1 MASEAVGRCGG
12 IASPVGRWHRH
23 AAGAGASRPA
33 GAGLHLNVNSQFR
46 NGFVEFVAGVPGRG
60 DCFCDQAGGQIGVE
74 DFPLVRF
81 VGIVDEIAV
90 DVLDNLLELLVIL

>member
-12 IASPVGRWHRH
+12 IASPVGRWHPH
-23 AAGAGASRPA
+23 AA

-46 NGFVEFVAGVPGRG
+46 SGFVEFVAGVPGRG

-74 DFPLVRF
+74 DFPLVRY